1 MFWKV
6 IWKKLGTLCN
16 LFMAVSLK
24 LGIKMSTHPKLN
36 RITQL
41 GLNSEPSLK
50 QLIVHCRVLFSQK
63 ENPHSPRISTF
74 GFLHTITLLCLT
86 VLSKKFDSLTTLPYL
101 TLMSFVIFWFCA
113 HSLDLVSKLNF
124 WLVKNSVHLNSEP
137 IRGLHLNWDHLWQ
150 HCYVHNTTSL
160 PFLSWSFTY

>member
-1 MFWKV
+1 
-6 IWKKLGTLCN
+6 
-16 LFMAVSLK
+16 
-24 LGIKMSTHPKLN
+24 MSTHPKLN
-36 RITQL
+36 IINQL

-86 VLSKKFDSLTTLPYL
+86 VLSKKFDRLTTLPYL

-124 WLVKNSVHLNSEP
+124 
-137 IRGLHLNWDHLWQ
+137 
-150 HCYVHNTTSL
+150 
-160 PFLSWSFTY
+160 